1 MPGGPT
7 SHSSWAGLGLSLAA
21 CLTAGAAAML
31 SSQMQDTA
39 QDGQLDPELPPPP
52 DTAGLS
58 LLPLPRQSPRSPGD
72 QDRGQAGPGG
82 DHQDGPALD
91 GPGDQQGTL
100 PTEESDP
107 EEPAIAVKA
116 EETSQS
122 AAYMEQAG
130 QDDSEAQESGQAGTE
145 TEPGGEQQ
153 AKPEDGAGGKA
164 GQDGAH
170 KTEPEPAATAR
181 TPAAT
186 ARTQPLTPPDRAGP
200 ALLRRPPYLSPVRGE
215 SGSGTRL
222 HTSPARQRTATSSPD
237 RRPSTSAPD
246 PASPFSG
253 GGADLSFL
261 ERTPPPATT
270 LTKKK
275 KKRGGAPSQV

>member
-1 MPGGPT
+1 
-7 SHSSWAGLGLSLAA
+7 
-21 CLTAGAAAML
+21 ML

-122 AAYMEQAG
+122 AAHMEQAG

-222 HTSPARQRTATSSPD
+222 HTSPARQRTATRSPD